1 MAKQKRP
8 TKCISVR
15 LKSFFPVKGKSVY
28 IAYDYNGHKDVFP
41 EMAYFGKDED
51 VKKGNAYWIAKWTL
65 KKDETELNHKYK
77 PKIAYFD
84 ENRKRC
90 PPPVRCERR
99 TTFTVTY
106 KKKGEDTAYVRK
118 TIADNED
125 TAKSNMKKKFF
136 PENWNSITPTAS
148 WKSSLSRQGQDE
160 RNNL

>member
-1 MAKQKRP
+1 MD
-8 TKCISVR
+8 I
-15 LKSFFPVKGKSVY
+15 
-28 IAYDYNGHKDVFP
+28 
-41 EMAYFGKDED
+41 
-51 VKKGNAYWIAKWTL
+51 

-84 ENRKRC
+84 KNRKRC

-125 TAKSNMKKKFF
+125 TAKSNMKKKFLSGELEF
-136 PENWNSITPTAS
+136 NYADGELEIISIETRPGR
-148 WKSSLSRQGQDE
+148 KK
-160 RNNL
+160 

>member
-125 TAKSNMKKKFF
+125 TAKSNMKKKFLSGELEF
-136 PENWNSITPTAS
+136 NYADGELEIISIETRPGR
-148 WKSSLSRQGQDE
+148 KK
-160 RNNL
+160 

>member
-15 LKSFFPVKGKSVY
+15 LKSFFPIKGKSVY
-28 IAYDYNGHKDVFP
+28 IAYDYNGHKDVIP

-77 PKIAYFD
+77 PKTAYFD

-125 TAKSNMKKKFF
+125 TAKSNMKKKFLSGELEF
-136 PENWNSITPTAS
+136 NYADGELEIISIETRPGR
-148 WKSSLSRQGQDE
+148 KK
-160 RNNL
+160 